1 MDIETIKS
9 QINKFTDEKN
19 RLLAIIL
26 EKKCNINDLD
36 TIIDNYKC
44 KLYMT
49 CEHNWKI
56 DASYG
61 PYDKEYYCSKCGLY
75 KDFNLEQKKYDLKL
89 KSELEKR

>member
-49 CEHNWKI
+49 
-56 DASYG
+56 
-61 PYDKEYYCSKCGLY
+61 
-75 KDFNLEQKKYDLKL
+75 
-89 KSELEKR
+89 